1 MTKLPKKTEKNNH
14 KKDHFEP
21 EDILILL
28 KQVALSSLSAA
39 DYSIALKA
47 LELWGKEL
55 GLFSQAKKAVPK
67 KRLSDFSTK
76 ELETFLKDDT

>member
-1 MTKLPKKTEKNNH
+1 MTKLPEKNNH

-21 EDILILL
+21 EDILTLL

-55 GLFSQAKKAVPK
+55 GLFSRTKQAVPK
-67 KRLSDFSTK
+67 KKLSDFSTK
-76 ELETFLKDDT
+76 ELESFLKDDT